1 MHSLKNTAIAVIL
14 LGLSFGLYQI
24 SLTPAPEIDPSQ
36 IPDINISEGLSQLS
50 VPPLGELPSKLDV
63 PLLSGTSPG
72 SVPAANPK
80 LPGAG
85 SLDIASHF
93 PTAPSAPA
101 IQPPK
106 FPSTPSTAPPGTPN
120 NDRLPVVATTQ
131 NNIQS
136 IQYPSNQTAGNEFAG
151 GTNPPVQPLV
161 NSPLNGGPASSGS
174 GSQIAQRE
182 LVNPSRDQGLINAL
196 QTQPQA
202 PDNSFV
208 AGGNSFVANPSTLR
222 PDTNVP
228 VSTTLPPSAPAK
240 AAPIGTSTSDFGPSV
255 NKLAGADTPDQK
267 KTMDGGKGFDA
278 QFDSSVRTASPQPNF
293 DQLTIKTVW
302 PKADQLIEAE
312 EFRTALQ
319 LLTRFY
325 RDETLTGPQRQRLI
339 GYLDALAGKVIF
351 SEEDQLVSQPYTLNA
366 NESLTDVA
374 AKWNVPAQL
383 IFNVNQSRLPN
394 PIQVPP
400 GTTLKQINGPFQA
413 EIKLSSRVLTLF
425 LDDMY
430 AGRFSIRVGISGE
443 PKPGTFEVLL
453 KSETGHAWRDSNGVD
468 YPPGTKENGYG
479 PHWIGLS
486 GSLCIHA
493 VTDET
498 VDGHAGCIG
507 LSATDAVDLFA
518 ILSEG
523 SQLKIFP

>member
-24 SLTPAPEIDPSQ
+24 SLTPTPEIDPSQ
-36 IPDINISEGLSQLS
+36 IPDIHVSEGLSQLS
-50 VPPLGELPSKLDV
+50 VPPLGGLPSKLDV
-63 PLLSGTSPG
+63 PLLPGTSPG

-106 FPSTPSTAPPGTPN
+106 LPATPSTTSPGTPS
-120 NDRLPVVATTQ
+120 NDRLPVIATTQ

-136 IQYPSNQTAGNEFAG
+136 IQYPSNQNGGNEFAKT
-151 GTNPPVQPLV
+151 TNPPAQPLA
-161 NSPLNGGPASSGS
+161 SSATKQDSASSGTA
-174 GSQIAQRE
+174 SQIAQRE
-182 LVNPSRDQGLINAL
+182 LVNPTRDQGLINAL
-196 QTQPQA
+196 QTQPKA

-208 AGGNSFVANPSTLR
+208 AGGNSFVATPSTLR
-222 PDTNVP
+222 PNTNIP
-228 VSTTLPPSAPAK
+228 VSTTLPPSAPAT
-240 AAPIGTSTSDFGPSV
+240 AAPIGTSTSDFGPSA
-255 NKLAGADTPDQK
+255 NKLAGVETPDQK
-267 KTMDGGKGFDA
+267 KNMDIGKGFDS
-278 QFDSSVRTASPQPNF
+278 QFDSSVRTASPPAEF

-374 AKWNVPAQL
+374 AKWKVPAQL

-394 PIQVPP
+394 PIQVQP
-400 GTTLKQINGPFQA
+400 GTELKQINGPFHA

-443 PKPGTFEVLL
+443 PKPGTFEVML
-453 KSETGHAWRDSNGVD
+453 KSETGHTWRDSNGVD
-468 YPPGTKENGYG
+468 YPPGTAENGYG

-493 VTDET
+493 VADDT

-507 LSATDAVDLFA
+507 LSAADAADLFA